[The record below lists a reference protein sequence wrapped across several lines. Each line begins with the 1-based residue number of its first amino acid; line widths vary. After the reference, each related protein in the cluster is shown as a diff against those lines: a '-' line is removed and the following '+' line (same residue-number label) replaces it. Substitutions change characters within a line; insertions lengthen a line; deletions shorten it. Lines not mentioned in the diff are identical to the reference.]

1 MKNFFIAFLGS
12 LAGIWFSLMLLFFG
26 SIIVISCAIAFSG
39 GSSDPT
45 VKLSDN
51 SVLRL
56 DLNCIIT
63 DREQSVDI
71 FAQLQGDQTPSQ
83 ALNKVVGAIDKAASD
98 KKSAAY
104 SSTAPA
110 SPPASLSSRPFSKLS
125 AASVKKPPTSGFT
138 LTLTLTD
145 RAITISRR
153 RPTAYS

>member
-98 KKSAAY
+98 KRIGGIFVNGSGLSAGLAQQQ
-104 SSTAPA
+104 AI
-110 SPPASLSSRPFSKLS
+110 SKLS
-125 AASVKKPPTSGFT
+125 AASAKKPPTSGFT
-138 LTLTLTD
+138 LTPTPTD